1 VQLLSI
7 HPIEEMSIL
16 TVNHASTLKKE
27 YFLSYINLVMI
38 SRNCSLKEAKEI
50 TMDLFFRNDPI
61 RYGNQ
66 TYERFLDA
74 YNQLVSS
81 TGWLS
86 LMNEEGICCA

>member
-1 VQLLSI
+1 
-7 HPIEEMSIL
+7 M

-27 YFLSYINLVMI
+27 YFLSYINLVLI

-74 YNQLVSS
+74 YYQLESS
-81 TGWLS
+81 IGGGR
-86 LMNEEGICCA
+86 LMNEKGICCA